1 MVRDLEIGMRWR
13 PRVSRMSL
21 SSLARLTLEAVQTS
35 SVIADA
41 ARSEIVIVVEAGMFE
56 VQLIVRAEPVIHVAS
71 PVSTAVI
78 EYLVGGLLDGSPPG
92 LDGSPPLPLPGFVQ
106 TFPDKLHVLE
116 QLGLVANTFSPE
128 FFTM

>member
-1 MVRDLEIGMRWR
+1 MPSGTDAGMVKLKLPLFVAVTVVPAIGLPEM
-13 PRVSRMSL
+13 
-21 SSLARLTLEAVQTS
+21 
-35 SVIADA
+35 
-41 ARSEIVIVVEAGMFE
+41 RSEIVIVVEAGMFE

-78 EYLVGGLLDGSPPG
+78 EYLVGGL
-92 LDGSPPLPLPGFVQ
+92 DGSPPLPLPGFVQ